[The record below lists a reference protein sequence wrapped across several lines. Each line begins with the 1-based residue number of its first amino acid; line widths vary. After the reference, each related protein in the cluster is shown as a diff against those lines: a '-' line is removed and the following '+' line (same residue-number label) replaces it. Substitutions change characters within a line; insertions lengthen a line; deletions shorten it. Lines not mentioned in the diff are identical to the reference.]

1 VEESE
6 TPSCKYDKD
15 QSFSITHHFESHSK
29 TVAMVMDGISQI
41 DANGT
46 DEDNNKYDNMLKN
59 FLGHIF

>member
-1 VEESE
+1 
-6 TPSCKYDKD
+6 
-15 QSFSITHHFESHSK
+15 
-29 TVAMVMDGISQI
+29 MDGISQI